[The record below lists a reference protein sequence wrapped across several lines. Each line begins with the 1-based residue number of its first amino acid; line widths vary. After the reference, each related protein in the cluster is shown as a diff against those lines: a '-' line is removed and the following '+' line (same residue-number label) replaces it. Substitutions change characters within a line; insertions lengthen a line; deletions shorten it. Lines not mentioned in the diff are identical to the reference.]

1 MFEHA
6 LTALDSLLD
15 PLRLAALFAGML
27 VGMVF
32 GMLPGLG
39 GVAAV
44 SILLPFVYYLDDYS
58 GLAMLLGA
66 VSVVYTSDTI
76 TSVLLGAPGSPAS
89 APTAIEGHALAKQG
103 HAAQALGV
111 GFLASMVGGLMG
123 ALILLFAI
131 PVAGPVVLML
141 GTPELFM
148 LALVGLFFA
157 SSMIGKDLAKGLA
170 AACIGLFL
178 GVVGPAQAAADFRF
192 TFGQVYLLDGF
203 SLTIVALGLFG
214 IAEVISMLAAG
225 GGIAQGRV
233 HVSHWG
239 EGFREFWINR
249 YLVLRASLIGVLGG
263 FVPAVGASAS
273 TWVAY
278 GHAIRSSK
286 DKSRFGRGE
295 IRGIAASEGANN
307 ATVIS
312 DLVPTLLFSV
322 PGGPAAAIF
331 LGALFSFGYY
341 PGPRMITQNP
351 DLMFLIVWSVALTSV
366 VGALVCFTITPMLAR
381 LTRIPFALI
390 AAPLVLIMVIGAYQA
405 TSTMGDIFML
415 FSLGAV
421 GWMMKHASWPRA
433 PALVGFV
440 LASPMEQYFWLTN
453 QLHGWSWLMR
463 PGVMIIASIILV
475 PMAIN
480 LFRRLRTKPFAI
492 KTDSPDMI
500 TSDDSADNDKIAP
513 ANSRINETDQVSEST
528 GDEVGNEA
536 SLATPAPDNTMEVC
550 MALFASLA
558 FAYALWA
565 MQAFNPTSRAMPLL
579 ATIPGLPLALWLLI
593 KAARHFKAPVG
604 QDFGELTVMLGL
616 ILYAFSVWA
625 VGLSLPTIALIF
637 WMLKIKA
644 RMRTWTALLYG
655 GIIFILTHW
664 LFSALRGDAPV
675 GALVKLNWPL

>member
-6 LTALDSLLD
+6 LIALDSLFD
-15 PLRLAALFAGML
+15 PVRLLALFGGML

-66 VSVVYTSDTI
+66 VSVVYTADTI

-131 PVAGPVVLML
+131 PVAGPIVLML

-178 GVVGPAQAAADFRF
+178 GVVGPAQAAADFRY

-214 IAEVISMLAAG
+214 VAEVISMLAAG
-225 GGIAQGRV
+225 GGIAQAQMRIG
-233 HVSHWG
+233 HWG
-239 EGFREFWINR
+239 EGFGNFWKNR
-249 YLVLRASLIGVLGG
+249 YLVVRASIIGVFGG

-286 DKSRFGRGE
+286 ENPRFGKGD

-312 DLVPTLLFSV
+312 DLVPTVLFSV

-341 PGPRMITQNP
+341 PGPRMIQQNP
-351 DLMFLIVWSVALTSV
+351 DIMFLIVWSVALTSII
-366 VGALVCFTITPMLAR
+366 GALLCFAVTPLLAR

-390 AAPLVLIMVIGAYQA
+390 AAPLILIMVIGAYQA
-405 TSTMGDIFML
+405 TSTMGDIFLL
-415 FSLGAV
+415 FLLGAI
-421 GWMMKHASWPRA
+421 GWMMKHAGWPRA

-453 QLHGWSWLMR
+453 QLHGWSWLLR
-463 PGVMIIASIILV
+463 PGVLIIASFILI
-475 PMAIN
+475 PMV
-480 LFRRLRTKPFAI
+480 LSLCRRVRN
-492 KTDSPDMI
+492 KTRSELSASTEEPLSDAPSSVAMATLSDTSSNDIDTSSTDTATANVEPDKSI
-500 TSDDSADNDKIAP
+500 
-513 ANSRINETDQVSEST
+513 E
-528 GDEVGNEA
+528 
-536 SLATPAPDNTMEVC
+536 LA
-550 MALFASLA
+550 MALLTSLVFAL
-558 FAYALWA
+558 ALWEL
-565 MQAFNPTSRAMPLL
+565 QAFNATSRAMPLL
-579 ATIPGLPLALWLLI
+579 ALIPGLPLAMWLV
-593 KAARHFKAPVG
+593 FKACSNSN
-604 QDFGELTVMLGL
+604 QSTKLHSRELIVLLVL
-616 ILYAFSVWA
+616 ISYAFAVWA
-625 VGLSLPTIALIF
+625 IGLSVPTIALLL
-637 WMLKIKA
+637 WMLIAKA
-644 RMRTWTALLYG
+644 GMRLWSAAVYG
-655 GIIFILTHW
+655 AAIFLLTHW
-664 LFSALRGDAPV
+664 LFSVLRGDAPT
-675 GALVKLNWPL
+675 GALLNIAGPL

>member
-1 MFEHA
+1 MLENA
-6 LTALDSLLD
+6 VIAIEALLD
-15 PLRLAALFAGML
+15 PVRLLALFAGML

-44 SILLPFVYYLDDYS
+44 SILLPFVYYMDDYA

-111 GFLASMVGGLMG
+111 GFLASMVGGLVG
-123 ALILLFAI
+123 AAILFVAI
-131 PVAGPVVLML
+131 PVAGPIVLKL

-148 LALVGLFFA
+148 FALVGLFFA
-157 SSMIGKDLAKGLA
+157 SSMIGRDLAKGLA
-170 AACIGLFL
+170 AACFGVLL

-214 IAEVISMLAAG
+214 VAEVISMLAKG
-225 GGIAQGRV
+225 GGISHERIKV
-233 HVSHWG
+233 THWG
-239 EGFREFWINR
+239 EGFRDFWVNKF
-249 YLVLRASLIGVLGG
+249 LVLRASIIGVFGG

-278 GHAIRSSK
+278 GHAIRSTR
-286 DKSRFGRGE
+286 DRSRFGRGE
-295 IRGIAASEGANN
+295 IRGVAASEGANN

-366 VGALVCFTITPMLAR
+366 VGAALCFAATPFLAR
-381 LTRIPFALI
+381 LTRIPFAII
-390 AAPLVLIMVIGAYQA
+390 AAPLVLIMVIGAYQS
-405 TSTMGDIFML
+405 TGTMGDIFML
-415 FSLGAV
+415 FTLGAV
-421 GWMMKHASWPRA
+421 GWLMKHGGWPRA

-440 LASPMEQYFWLTN
+440 LSGPMEQYFWLTN
-453 QLHGWSWLMR
+453 QIHGWSWLGR
-463 PGVMIIASIILV
+463 PGVLIIGSVIVIPLLISAWRWLRRRQTAQAKTESDENKPAASES
-475 PMAIN
+475 
-480 LFRRLRTKPFAI
+480 R
-492 KTDSPDMI
+492 PDM
-500 TSDDSADNDKIAP
+500 ALVMAVIA
-513 ANSRINETDQVSEST
+513 T
-528 GDEVGNEA
+528 
-536 SLATPAPDNTMEVC
+536 
-550 MALFASLA
+550 LA
-558 FAYALWA
+558 FAYAA
-565 MQAFNPTSRAMPLL
+565 FETMSFNPASRLMPLL
-579 ATIPGLPLALWLLI
+579 AIVPGLPLCLWLLV
-593 KAARHFKAPVG
+593 RGFREFDGFEFRTFKEPEILAV
-604 QDFGELTVMLGL
+604 L
-616 ILYAFSVWA
+616 IVYATAVWA
-625 VGLSLPTIALIF
+625 IGLSVPTAALLV
-637 WMLKIKA
+637 WMLFSRA
-644 RMRTWTALLYG
+644 RMRWWTGAIYGVIVFALIRL
-655 GIIFILTHW
+655 
-664 LFSALRGDAPV
+664 LFETLRGDPPV
-675 GALVKLNWPL
+675 GALVALS